1 MLTSQE
7 YTRLDAIAMA
17 ELRRTGQIS
26 ASELLECA
34 FDQADRLNP
43 QLNAI
48 VHQDRDN
55 ARKLAQQ
62 MDRDTAPNPE
72 PALHG
77 RLAGV
82 PFLIKEV
89 NAVAGWPHTR
99 STQLYRQH
107 IAGNDSAVMA
117 RYRQGGLIAFG
128 STNTPELC
136 LTISTEFSLFG
147 STRNP
152 HSLSHSSG
160 GSSGGSAAAV
170 AAGIVPVADGS
181 DGGGSIRIPAACCG
195 LVGLKPSRGLTV
207 TEPDVGSAWSGM
219 SVGHVLSR
227 SVRDSAAFLDLLRL
241 HKPGLFALPPGPES
255 YFDAYGREPG
265 KLRIAV
271 QRQHPA
277 GLPVH
282 EDCLA
287 ALDSVAGQC
296 ESAGHRIEAMAPP
309 IDYATVG
316 RAMSTLINV
325 HVGQILSPGLEASG
339 QLPEQALEQAGLAES
354 TRRMAV
360 NGLKTSA
367 AQYLAAIDT
376 LKQAE
381 RQMATFHEQHD
392 LVLSPVL
399 ALPPA
404 ELGWLDMDADDI
416 REYARRYAAYSP
428 FTALYNGTGQPGISL
443 PLHTTAAGLPIG
455 VMFSAAWG
463 RDDLLLQLANQLLPD
478 PAPVAG

>member
-1 MLTSQE
+1 MLTTEE

-17 ELRRTGQIS
+17 TLRRSGEVS

-34 FDQADRLNP
+34 FTQSDTLNP
-43 QLNAI
+43 RLNAI
-48 VHQDRDN
+48 VHEDRDN
-55 ARKLAQQ
+55 ARKQAQQ
-62 MDRDTAPNPE
+62 IDKGAGQQQATALNGQ
-72 PALHG
+72 LS
-77 RLAGV
+77 GV

-99 STQLYRQH
+99 STRLYQNH
-107 IAGNDSAVMA
+107 VAGNDSAIMK
-117 RYRQGGLIAFG
+117 RYRQAGLIAFG

-147 STRNP
+147 SSRNP
-152 HSLSHSSG
+152 HNPDHSSG

-207 TEPDVGSAWSGM
+207 IEPDFGSAWSGM

-241 HKPGLFALPPGPES
+241 HKPGLFPLPDFS
-255 YFDAYGREPG
+255 DAYFEAHRREPG

-271 QRQHPA
+271 QRNHPA

-282 EDCLA
+282 DDCLA
-287 ALDSVAGQC
+287 ALDVAVRQC
-296 ESAGHRIEAMAPP
+296 ERAGHQIEEMSPTV
-309 IDYATVG
+309 DYAQAG
-316 RAMSTLINV
+316 RAMSAVINV
-325 HVGQILSPGLEASG
+325 HVGQIISPGLEASG
-339 QLPEQALEQAGLAES
+339 QTLEQAGLAES
-354 TRRMAV
+354 TRRMAA
-360 NGLKTSA
+360 NGMKTLA
-367 AQYLAAIDT
+367 AQYLDALDT
-376 LKQAE
+376 LKQTE
-381 RQMATFHEQHD
+381 HQMAAFHEHYD

-404 ELGWLDMDADDI
+404 ELGWLDMNADDI

-428 FTALYNGTGQPGISL
+428 FTALYNGTGQPSISL
-443 PLHTTAAGLPIG
+443 PLHRNAAGLPIG

-463 RDDLLLQLANQLLPD
+463 QDHTLLQLANQLLPGL
-478 PAPVAG
+478 APVAG

>member
-1 MLTSQE
+1 MLTTEE

-17 ELRRTGQIS
+17 DLRRRGQVS

-34 FDQADRLNP
+34 FAQSDRLNP

-55 ARKLAQQ
+55 ARQQ
-62 MDRDTAPNPE
+62 ARQIDQRAGVQPDSAK
-72 PALHG
+72 HG
-77 RLAGV
+77 PLSGV

-99 STQLYRQH
+99 STRLYRHQV
-107 IAGNDSAVMA
+107 ASSDSAIMR
-117 RYRQGGLIAFG
+117 RYRQAGLIAFG

-147 STRNP
+147 SSRNP
-152 HSLSHSSG
+152 HNLNHSSG

-170 AAGIVPVADGS
+170 AAGIVPAADGS

-207 TEPDVGSAWSGM
+207 TEPDWGSAWSGM

-241 HKPGLFALPPGPES
+241 QRPGLFPVPDFRDLYLDS
-255 YFDAYGREPG
+255 YGREPG

-282 EDCLA
+282 DDCLA
-287 ALDSVAGQC
+287 ALNRAVAQC
-296 ESAGHRIEAMAPP
+296 ESAGHHIEDLAPP
-309 IDYATVG
+309 VDYVLIG

-325 HVGQILSPGLEASG
+325 HTGQILSPGLEASG
-339 QLPEQALEQAGLAES
+339 QTLEQAGLAES
-354 TRRMAV
+354 TRRMAA
-360 NGLKTSA
+360 NGMKTSA
-367 AQYLAAIDT
+367 AQYLAALDT

-381 RQMATFHEQHD
+381 RQMAGFHEHYD
-392 LVLSPVL
+392 LILSPVL

-404 ELGWLDMDADDI
+404 ELGWLDMNADDI
-416 REYARRYAAYSP
+416 REYARRYATYSP
-428 FTALYNGTGQPGISL
+428 FTALYNGTGQPSIAL
-443 PLHTTAAGLPIG
+443 PMHRNDTGLPIG

-463 RDDLLLQLANQLLPD
+463 HDHLLLQLANQLMPD
-478 PAPVAG
+478 RVPVAG

>member
-1 MLTSQE
+1 MLTIND
-7 YTRLDAIAMA
+7 YTQLDAIAMA
-17 ELRRTGQIS
+17 ELRQSGEVS

-34 FDQADRLNP
+34 FRQTDKLNP

-48 VHQDRDN
+48 VYQDREH
-55 ARKLAQQ
+55 ARERAQEI
-62 MDRDTAPNPE
+62 DRHSPPVATSDLNSQ
-72 PALHG
+72 
-77 RLAGV
+77 LAGV

-89 NAVAGWPHTR
+89 NAVKGWPHTR
-99 STQLYRQH
+99 STALYRDNV
-107 IAGNDSAVMA
+107 ASKDSAIMQ
-117 RYRQGGLIAFG
+117 RYRNAGLIAFG

-136 LTISTEFSLFG
+136 LTITTEFSLFG
-147 STRNP
+147 PSRNP
-152 HSLSHSSG
+152 HNPGYSSG

-195 LVGLKPSRGLTV
+195 LVGLKPSRGLSV
-207 TEPDVGSAWSGM
+207 VEPDFGSAWSGM

-241 HKPGLFALPPGPES
+241 QKPGLFALPAFAGS
-255 YFDAYGREPG
+255 YYQTHDRELKG
-265 KLRIAV
+265 LKVAV

-282 EDCLA
+282 PDCLA
-287 ALDSVAGQC
+287 ALDKAIDLCQ
-296 ESAGHRIEAMAPP
+296 SAGHQVEELSPP
-309 IDYATVG
+309 VDYAIVG

-325 HVGQILSPGLEASG
+325 HVGQILSPGLETD
-339 QLPEQALEQAGLAES
+339 QKTPEQAALAES
-354 TRRMAV
+354 TRRMA
-360 NGLKTSA
+360 NQGLKTSA
-367 AQYLAAIDT
+367 ALYLAALDT
-376 LKQAE
+376 VKQAE
-381 RQMATFHEQHD
+381 RQMATFHEQYD

-404 ELGWLDMDADDI
+404 ELGWLDMNADDI

-428 FTALYNGTGQPGISL
+428 FTALYNGTGQPSISL
-443 PLHTTAAGLPIG
+443 PLRQNADGLPIG

-463 RDDLLLQLANQLLPD
+463 QDHVLLQLANQLLPGIV
-478 PAPVAG
+478 PIAG